1 VAQAPKTRILVAV
14 VSDNEERIARV
25 LEGHELT
32 FVHTCDEA
40 RSLLEKEKF
49 GLVVLSVHFDESQMF
64 TLLADIRAHAKYRK
78 VPILCVM
85 GTWGRMLSEVA
96 IEGLDHAVKA
106 MMANGF
112 LNLLHF
118 PDDDEGNAR
127 IRRIVD
133 YLILI
138 NGDLQHIARAT
149 GERAPV
155 PLHLE
160 RRGSR
165 G

>member
-1 VAQAPKTRILVAV
+1 MGLAPRTRILVAV
-14 VSDNEERIARV
+14 DHDNRERIGRV
-25 LEGHELT
+25 LDGHEMV
-32 FVHTCDEA
+32 FVESGEQA

-49 GLVVLSVHFDESQMF
+49 GMVMLGVHFDESQMF
-64 TLLADIRAHAKYRK
+64 SLLADIRAHAKYRK
-78 VPILCVM
+78 VPILCVL
-85 GTWGRMLSEVA
+85 GSWGRILSEVA
-96 IEGLDHAVKA
+96 VEGLDHAVKA

-112 LNLLHF
+112 LNLMHF

-133 YLILI
+133 HLILI
-138 NGDLQHIARAT
+138 DGDLQHIARAT
-149 GERAPV
+149 GEPTQ

-160 RRGSR
+160 RRASR